1 VNDNIKALTSA
12 ALNLRLIQK
21 TNHQTRELI
30 NETIK
35 INIVNSSA
43 IKHMLKNQENGDPI
57 SSLIQEIL
65 NEHIEAYTRK
75 KEKENLTKV

>member
-43 IKHMLKNQENGDPI
+43 IKHMLKKK
-57 SSLIQEIL
+57 S
-65 NEHIEAYTRK
+65 RK
-75 KEKENLTKV
+75 W